1 MDVALLQPEPDEER
15 GPWPTGQALVLA
27 LSPLIVATAFG
38 LAASARLT
46 QLGPTVSPL
55 YLPAA
60 VLLAL
65 IYPSVVALA
74 RAMAYAPTTI
84 LVVASIVPALAYA
97 ARLLL
102 GGLAK
107 DAAGHP
113 IVTPAAIAER
123 ALPPAILAIGTFAA
137 IDLATAAG
145 RRGVL
150 IGTLGA
156 LVATV
161 LFAASFVAPFYLL
174 FDRL

>member
-1 MDVALLQPEPDEER
+1 
-15 GPWPTGQALVLA
+15 
-27 LSPLIVATAFG
+27 
-38 LAASARLT
+38 
-46 QLGPTVSPL
+46 
-55 YLPAA
+55 
-60 VLLAL
+60 
-65 IYPSVVALA
+65 
-74 RAMAYAPTTI
+74 MAYAPTTI

-123 ALPPAILAIGTFAA
+123 ALPPAILAIGTFTA